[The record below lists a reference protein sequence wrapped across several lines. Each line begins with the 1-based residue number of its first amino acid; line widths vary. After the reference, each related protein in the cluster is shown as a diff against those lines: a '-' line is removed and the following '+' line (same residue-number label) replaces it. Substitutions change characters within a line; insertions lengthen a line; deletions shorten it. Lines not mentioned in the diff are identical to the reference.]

1 MKYPDSSM
9 PNAKRR
15 KISNNIRKDLV
26 SRSLSVIP
34 NSGWNG
40 VSSQKSQ
47 RLKNVFTAKLVHH
60 RLYQVVQSTSNIQ
73 H

>member
-60 RLYQVVQSTSNIQ
+60 RLYQSNNSASPVQQ
-73 H
+73 